1 MPSLFKNIK
10 SPTPIEQIDI
20 YEFID
25 TVKSPDSYTKSKILK
40 ARELKLHGK
49 EQEYNRV
56 KSSIPCYTLN
66 FSFTNRK
73 SNKNIDK
80 ATGVIYID
88 VDNETNIDLSNPL
101 IFASWHS
108 LSGKGRGV
116 LVKVNGL
123 SISNFKDTYKDISKK
138 LGIKSDIRASKATQ
152 YTVLSYDPNIYVNN
166 NSTTWEVE
174 KEFKNTPNTVTYLK
188 KEKKVTTEM
197 GGKYEVKYDNLEE
210 IDFNGE
216 DYIVFPD
223 EKGMTAKAWIPPI
236 IKIGERNEVLSTLT
250 YQLRALNIEMEFES
264 FRQFIHN
271 INLSRCEEPLPDY
284 EVDKIVWKIEKTDIL
299 QPLLNAPR
307 RVVFNPKSNLTP
319 KEKRAITNKIT
330 GANRTKKTIEKL
342 KEFVENWDYKF
353 LGKITQKKLTKE
365 TGMNK
370 KTIEKY
376 YKHVK
381 EKAIEV
387 NTLILKNKASF
398 LIPFL
403 LNIL

>member
-10 SPTPIEQIDI
+10 SPIPVEQIDI

-40 ARELKLHGK
+40 ARELKLHGMEK
-49 EQEYNRV
+49 EYNKV
-56 KSSIPCYTLN
+56 KVSLPCYTLN
-66 FSFTNRK
+66 FSFKGRK

-108 LSGKGRGV
+108 LSRKGRGV
-116 LVKVNGL
+116 LVKVDDL
-123 SISNFKDTYKDISKK
+123 SISNFKDTYRDISKE

-152 YTVLSYDPNIYVNN
+152 YTVLSYDPNIYVND
-166 NSTTWEVE
+166 NSTTWEVG
-174 KEFKNTPNTVTYLK
+174 KEVKNTPNTVTYLK

-197 GGKYEVKYDNLEE
+197 GEKYEVKYDNLDD
-210 IDFNGE
+210 IDFNGKE
-216 DYIVFPD
+216 YMVFPN
-223 EKGMTAKAWIPPI
+223 EKGMVAKAWIPPI

-250 YQLRALNIEMEFES
+250 YQLRALNVEMEFES

-284 EVDKIVWKIEKTDIL
+284 EVDKIVWKIERTDIL
-299 QPLLNAPR
+299 QPLLNTPR
-307 RVVFNPKSNLTP
+307 RVVFNPEGNLSV

-330 GANRTKKTIEKL
+330 GSIRTSKTIKDLLRVVEK
-342 KEFVENWDYKF
+342 WDYET
-353 LGKITQKKLTKE
+353 LGKLTQKKLAEQSGK
-365 TGMNK
+365 NI
-370 KTIEKY
+370 KTVEKY
-376 YKHVK
+376 YKDV
-381 EKAIEV
+381 
-387 NTLILKNKASF
+387 KNK
-398 LIPFL
+398 
-403 LNIL
+403 